1 MKTTVKWVRIYFVA
15 IGLFGIAVT
24 IGLFALTLMLFF
36 LKVNPQCNLNL
47 MNSECLRQIA
57 VLFLDPF
64 WILQVIVPFG
74 LAGAYLYIGIDLRR
88 LLVKSPKLIRRIIFV
103 NIACQVLSYVIS
115 SSSYNLGLNLIGDFS
130 GNSAVVG
137 FSFSIPLFLC
147 ISICIDHEL
156 LDRVKY
162 LAQEERSKKPF
173 KN

>member
-24 IGLFALTLMLFF
+24 IGFFALTLMLFF

-88 LLVKSPKLIRRIIFV
+88 LLVKSPKLIRRIIFL
-103 NIACQVLSYVIS
+103 NIAYQVLSYVIS
-115 SSSYNLGLNLIGDFS
+115 SSSYNLGSNLIGDFS
-130 GNSAVVG
+130 GNSAGVG

-147 ISICIDHEL
+147 ISIYIDSEL

-162 LAQEERSKKPF
+162 LAQEERSKIDGK
-173 KN
+173 